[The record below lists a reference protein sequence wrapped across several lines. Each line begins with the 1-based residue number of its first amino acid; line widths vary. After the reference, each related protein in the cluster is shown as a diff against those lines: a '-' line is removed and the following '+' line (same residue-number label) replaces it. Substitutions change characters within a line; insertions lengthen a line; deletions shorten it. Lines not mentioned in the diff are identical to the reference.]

1 MIGIVE
7 TVKTAIAVKPSKWT
21 IIALA
26 VMGAMIALQLVAA
39 AYAGPSIDGGYRR

>member
-7 TVKTAIAVKPSKWT
+7 GIRTAIAVKPSKWT

-26 VMGAMIALQLVAA
+26 VMGAILVMQLVAA
-39 AYAGPSIDGGYRR
+39 VHAGPSIDGGH

>member
-7 TVKTAIAVKPSKWT
+7 TVKTAIAAKPSKWT

-26 VMGAMIALQLVAA
+26 VMGALLVLQLVAA
-39 AYAGPSIDGGYRR
+39 VHAGPAIDGGYR